1 MQHQEYSSHSVTSS
15 QLCLHVISSGKCTP
29 QDPRGKLPPPL
40 RRRETEA
47 EQGRGLWARQRK
59 GQILEGRMKE
69 EKRIQKGGISF
80 SPPPSY
86 GMENNGFSEAL
97 CRQGS
102 SEKN

>member
-1 MQHQEYSSHSVTSS
+1 MSPCCVIRKIHNRTKEARVSSLRPS
-15 QLCLHVISSGKCTP
+15 
-29 QDPRGKLPPPL
+29 PL

-47 EQGRGLWARQRK
+47 GQGRGLWARQKK

-69 EKRIQKGGISF
+69 EKRIFGAGDVGGF
-80 SPPPSY
+80 FLPFPPSA
-86 GMENNGFSEAL
+86 MAWKNNGLSEAL